1 MISPGAF
8 ATAFAA
14 FKQQVYPGMSEK
26 ACLALARD
34 AYTDADGLA
43 GPNLDPDASAILETY
58 SGAPNCA
65 RVDVLSQSGQNEL
78 FARALEDR
86 GGSMPFGKSHIIRQA
101 TVCDEAGLV
110 KVDLIANLG
119 VPQGGVTSF
128 GSSYTEFVAGKR
140 RSPYVNPTVL
150 GKLLRKVAYPVN
162 NKKRSFS
169 YLLKCLGP
177 KPN

>member
-1 MISPGAF
+1 MNSPGPF
-8 ATAFAA
+8 VTACAA
-14 FKQQVYPGMSEK
+14 FKKQVFPGMSEK
-26 ACLALARD
+26 ACLALARG
-34 AYTDADGLA
+34 AYTDTDGLA
-43 GPNLDPDASAILETY
+43 RPTLDPEASAILETY
-58 SGAPNCA
+58 SGGPNCA

-78 FARALEDR
+78 LAFALEAR
-86 GGSMPFGKSHIIRQA
+86 GGSMPFGNNHIIRKA
-101 TVCDEAGLV
+101 IACEEAGLV

-119 VPQGGVTSF
+119 VPRGGVTTF

>member
-1 MISPGAF
+1 MNSPGAF
-8 ATAFAA
+8 VTAYAA
-14 FKQQVYPGMSEK
+14 FTKQVHPEMQDDT
-26 ACLALARD
+26 CLAVAREM
-34 AYTDADGLA
+34 YTNDDGLA
-43 GPNLDPDASAILETY
+43 DPTLDPDARAILETY
-58 SGAPNCA
+58 TGTANCS
-65 RVDVLSQSGQNEL
+65 RVDVRSQSGQNEVL
-78 FARALEDR
+78 AFALEAR
-86 GGSMPFGKSHIIRQA
+86 GGSMPFGKSHIIRRA
-101 TVCDEAGLV
+101 TACAEAGLV

-119 VPQGGVTSF
+119 VPRGGVTTF